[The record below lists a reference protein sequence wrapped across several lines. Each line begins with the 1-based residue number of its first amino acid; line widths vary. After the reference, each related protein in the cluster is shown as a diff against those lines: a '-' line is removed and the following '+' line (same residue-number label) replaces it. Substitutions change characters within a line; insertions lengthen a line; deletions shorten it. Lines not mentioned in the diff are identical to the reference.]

1 LTSNDQEIVDDQEIA
16 RDHNDRDVTRR
27 TKTARFSTGQ
37 SGRATTSTQEQTQQH
52 LRDVTSTFGSGRI
65 DETKVLLTSLRPP
78 EIATLLESTPP
89 KMRRVMWE
97 LLDEDAC
104 NQTLQ
109 HLSEGVLGEFLQ
121 TMDTA
126 QLVAAADDMDTD
138 DFADVLQQLPYTI
151 TNQILAS
158 LDARDRARVEA
169 LLSYPEDSAGGL
181 MNTDT
186 ITVRPRHALELVL
199 RYLRLRKD
207 LPDSTDALIVV
218 NSRDEFVGML
228 PFSKLLTSDPTVTV
242 REVMDTE
249 TPALPVDLQDTDVA
263 RIFSER
269 DLISAAVVDERGV
282 LLGRITID
290 DVVDVILEDAD
301 EAVLTRAGLD
311 VDEDT
316 FAPISKSVKR
326 RAVWLGINLITAFIA
341 AAVINLFEETI
352 VKVVALAVLMPIVAN
367 MGGIAGTQTLTLVI
381 RGEALGQVGSSNLL
395 LLLNREFL
403 IAALNGL
410 LWATLV
416 AITAAIA
423 FQDIYLGLVIAAAM
437 VITILVAAI
446 SGSLLPS
453 ILRRLNIDP
462 AIARGVVL
470 TTITDV
476 TGFFVFLGLASL
488 VYG

>member
-1 LTSNDQEIVDDQEIA
+1 
-16 RDHNDRDVTRR
+16 
-27 TKTARFSTGQ
+27 
-37 SGRATTSTQEQTQQH
+37 
-52 LRDVTSTFGSGRI
+52 
-65 DETKVLLTSLRPP
+65 
-78 EIATLLESTPP
+78 
-89 KMRRVMWE
+89 
-97 LLDEDAC
+97 
-104 NQTLQ
+104 
-109 HLSEGVLGEFLQ
+109 
-121 TMDTA
+121 
-126 QLVAAADDMDTD
+126 
-138 DFADVLQQLPYTI
+138 
-151 TNQILAS
+151 
-158 LDARDRARVEA
+158 
-169 LLSYPEDSAGGL
+169 
-181 MNTDT
+181 
-186 ITVRPRHALELVL
+186 
-199 RYLRLRKD
+199 LRLRKD

-352 VKVVALAVLMPIVAN
+352 VKVVALAVLMPIVAS